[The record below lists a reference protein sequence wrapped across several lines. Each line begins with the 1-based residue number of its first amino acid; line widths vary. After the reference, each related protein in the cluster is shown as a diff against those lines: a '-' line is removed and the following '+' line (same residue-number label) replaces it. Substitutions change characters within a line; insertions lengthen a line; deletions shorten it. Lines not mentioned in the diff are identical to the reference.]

1 MFGFIMQVWVATLVL
16 FAVVLGIWYACLST
30 NKRMKMKG
38 LPAFVYPLFAVL
50 YVIMWFI
57 MSTIKTATC
66 EIQMYAY
73 EAEDYKF
80 DVYTN
85 QCLLKDPVS
94 KRFVLVSNY
103 GRG

>member
-1 MFGFIMQVWVATLVL
+1 MFGFIMQVWVVTLVL
-16 FAVVLGIWYACLST
+16 FAVVFGIWYMSLS
-30 NKRMKMKG
+30 NDKRMKLKS
-38 LPAFVYPLFAVL
+38 LPVFVYPLFVVL

-66 EIQMYAY
+66 EIQMHAH

>member
-1 MFGFIMQVWVATLVL
+1 MFSFIMQVWVVTLVV
-16 FAVVLGIWYACLST
+16 FAIIFGTWYMCLST
-30 NKRMKMKG
+30 SKRMKMKK
-38 LPAFVYPLFAVL
+38 LPNFIYPSFAVL
-50 YVIMWFI
+50 YVIMWFV

-66 EIQMYAY
+66 EIQMYVY